1 MVDDKDGSAP
11 DPWAGIGDED
21 NGQAAE
27 GFSFSFDASSE
38 VDDNPFAPPAEESTL
53 VSITPDLEADDA
65 PIFPIDVSGEAAASE
80 PEAAADPFA
89 ALSVDAGDAADVTDE
104 ISNWLSEPADEP
116 GGEPPLA
123 VFPSPET
130 DPFEEPAIPT
140 EASADIPVAF
150 DMEEMEDADDLHAFA
165 EPNGTAAAGS
175 SHVEVGTGFSG
186 IASPSEVDP
195 PSDGMAADE
204 WPDADATEAT
214 LDDFATDDQP
224 SFDAS
229 GFDGVS
235 EAGDGVAPG
244 DLHAEDAELDVA
256 AVGAA
261 PATAAAAAAAA
272 TAIRRRPAARKKGGG
287 IGQVIGIV
295 LGGLMAIPITY
306 AILIWGLQKD
316 PFKLAAMVP
325 EEVAFL
331 LPQKFQ
337 PGFKKSGATRLEAA
351 SALDNLPTAVE
362 PAESVEPLPEE
373 PASDEPA
380 PPLATE
386 AVVEDDSVKPA
397 PTVPP
402 SDPASATEP
411 LLSAAMPNAPDR
423 TAALPPA
430 FDDLVADAA
439 KPPVP
444 AAPPEPE
451 PLDLSALEAA
461 VSEAATSYDALTA
474 ADPDAPERKKLL
486 VGWYKRLAAVAEQMV
501 LLEKIA
507 ADSGRGIEEA
517 SAALD
522 AVCGPIAADA
532 DAQSEL
538 SKLSTLWLTSKKR
551 TADGAMLLAT
561 FDTARQVG
569 PYWSTRV
576 TIDGAEPRTVAV
588 ISRVEPQVDPGARV
602 LVMGVLFDGDVVWAS
617 DVRPLEKSEKKA
629 APVEDLF

>member
-38 VDDNPFAPPAEESTL
+38 VDDNPFAPPAEDPTL
-53 VSITPDLEADDA
+53 ASITPDLEADDA
-65 PIFPIDVSGEAAASE
+65 PIFPIDASGEVAAPE
-80 PEAAADPFA
+80 PDAAVDPFA

-116 GGEPPLA
+116 GGEQPLA

-150 DMEEMEDADDLHAFA
+150 DMGDADDLHAFA

-186 IASPSEVDP
+186 VVPSSEVDA

-204 WPDADATEAT
+204 WPDADETEAT

-235 EAGDGVAPG
+235 EAGDVVAPG
-244 DLHAEDAELDVA
+244 DLQEDDAELDVA

-261 PATAAAAAAAA
+261 AATAAVA
-272 TAIRRRPAARKKGGG
+272 TGVRGRPAARKKGSG
-287 IGQVIGIV
+287 IGQLIGIV

-337 PGFKKSGATRLEAA
+337 PGFKKAGAPRLEAA
-351 SALDNLPTAVE
+351 SALDNLPAAVE
-362 PAESVEPLPEE
+362 PAESVEPMPE
-373 PASDEPA
+373 EPA
-380 PPLATE
+380 PPLVAE

-397 PTVPP
+397 PAVPP
-402 SDPASATEP
+402 SDPASASEP

-430 FDDLVADAA
+430 FDDIVADAA

-444 AAPPEPE
+444 AAPPEPD

-474 ADPDAPERKKLL
+474 ADPEAPERKKLL
-486 VGWYKRLAAVAEQMV
+486 VGWYKRLAAVAEQVV

-532 DAQSEL
+532 GAQSEL

-588 ISRVEPQVDPGARV
+588 ISRVEPQVDQGARV

-617 DVRPLEKSEKKA
+617 DVRPVEQPEKKA
-629 APVEDLF
+629 APAEDLF

>member
-21 NGQAAE
+21 NGQAAD

-38 VDDNPFAPPAEESTL
+38 VDDNPFAPPAEEPT
-53 VSITPDLEADDA
+53 VASITPDLEADDA
-65 PIFPIDVSGEAAASE
+65 SIFPIDASGEAVASE
-80 PEAAADPFA
+80 PDAAADPFA
-89 ALSVDAGDAADVTDE
+89 ALSIDAGDGADGADE

-123 VFPSPET
+123 VFPSPEA

-150 DMEEMEDADDLHAFA
+150 DMGDADDLHAFT

-186 IASPSEVDP
+186 IVSPSEIDP

-204 WPDADATEAT
+204 WPEADATETT

-235 EAGDGVAPG
+235 EAGDVAATG
-244 DLHAEDAELDVA
+244 ELHSDDADLDVA
-256 AVGAA
+256 GVG
-261 PATAAAAAAAA
+261 AAAA
-272 TAIRRRPAARKKGGG
+272 TAAVATAVRGRPAARKKGGG
-287 IGQVIGIV
+287 IGQLIGIV

-306 AILIWGLQKD
+306 AILIWGFQKD

-337 PGFKKSGATRLEAA
+337 PGFKKAGAPRFEAA
-351 SALDNLPTAVE
+351 SALDDLPAAVE
-362 PAESVEPLPEE
+362 PAESVEPMPEE
-373 PASDEPA
+373 PAAEAQAAPLSSEAADEGDA
-380 PPLATE
+380 
-386 AVVEDDSVKPA
+386 VKPA

-402 SDPASATEP
+402 SDAATGTEP
-411 LLSAAMPNAPDR
+411 LLSAAMPDAPDR
-423 TAALPPA
+423 AAALPPA
-430 FDDLVADAA
+430 FDDLVADA
-439 KPPVP
+439 KTPPVP
-444 AAPPEPE
+444 AAPPEPD

-461 VSEAATSYDALTA
+461 VSEAVTSYEALA
-474 ADPDAPERKKLL
+474 VADREAPERKKLL
-486 VGWYKRLAAVAEQMV
+486 VGWYKRLAAVAEQVV
-501 LLEKIA
+501 LLEKVA

-517 SAALD
+517 SAAL
-522 AVCGPIAADA
+522 ASVCNPVAADVG
-532 DAQSEL
+532 AQSEL
-538 SKLSTLWLTSKKR
+538 SKLSALWLTSKKR
-551 TADGAMLLAT
+551 TADGVVLLAT
-561 FDTARQVG
+561 FDMARQVG

-588 ISRVEPQVDPGARV
+588 ISRVEPRVDPGARV

-617 DVRPLEKSEKKA
+617 DVRPLEQSEKKA

>member
-21 NGQAAE
+21 NGQAAD

-38 VDDNPFAPPAEESTL
+38 VDDNPFAPPAEEPT
-53 VSITPDLEADDA
+53 VASITPDLEADDA
-65 PIFPIDVSGEAAASE
+65 SIFPIDASGEAVAPE
-80 PEAAADPFA
+80 PDAAADPFA
-89 ALSVDAGDAADVTDE
+89 ALSIDAGDAADE

-123 VFPSPET
+123 VFPSPEA

-150 DMEEMEDADDLHAFA
+150 DMGDADDLHAFT

-186 IASPSEVDP
+186 IVSPSEIDP

-204 WPDADATEAT
+204 WPEADATETT

-235 EAGDGVAPG
+235 EAGDVAATG
-244 DLHAEDAELDVA
+244 ELHSDDADLDVA
-256 AVGAA
+256 GVG
-261 PATAAAAAAAA
+261 AAAA
-272 TAIRRRPAARKKGGG
+272 TAAVATAVRGRPAARKKGGG
-287 IGQVIGIV
+287 IGQLIGIV

-306 AILIWGLQKD
+306 AILIWGFQKD

-337 PGFKKSGATRLEAA
+337 PGSKKAGAPRFEAA
-351 SALDNLPTAVE
+351 SALDNLPNAVE
-362 PAESVEPLPEE
+362 PAESVEPMPEE
-373 PASDEPA
+373 PAAEAPAAPLFSEAADEGDA
-380 PPLATE
+380 
-386 AVVEDDSVKPA
+386 VKPA

-402 SDPASATEP
+402 SDAAPGTEP
-411 LLSAAMPNAPDR
+411 LRSAAMPDAPDR
-423 TAALPPA
+423 AAALPPA
-430 FDDLVADAA
+430 FDDLVA
-439 KPPVP
+439 
-444 AAPPEPE
+444 
-451 PLDLSALEAA
+451 A
-461 VSEAATSYDALTA
+461 VSEAVTSYEELAV
-474 ADPDAPERKKLL
+474 ADREAPERKKLL
-486 VGWYKRLAAVAEQMV
+486 VGWYKRLAAVAEQVV
-501 LLEKIA
+501 LLEKVA

-517 SAALD
+517 SAAL
-522 AVCGPIAADA
+522 ASVCNPVAADVG
-532 DAQSEL
+532 AQSEL
-538 SKLSTLWLTSKKR
+538 SKLSALWLTSKKR
-551 TADGAMLLAT
+551 TADGVVLLAT
-561 FDTARQVG
+561 FDMARQVG

-588 ISRVEPQVDPGARV
+588 ISRVEPRVDPGARV

-617 DVRPLEKSEKKA
+617 DVRPLEQSEKKA